1 MLDHG
6 ATAEEMT
13 NMGYK
18 LFTDKYTCMPAVD
31 KEPIADDSSSQSED
45 SSREVEGKMEPDDE
59 ATADD
64 ESGQGSTKRRPDK
77 GKGKA
82 KDTDNKGK
90 GTQVQGGAALRY
102 LPRPMRTAKENL
114 KIVIDS
120 TPSDSDD

>member
-1 MLDHG
+1 MDDESTLDTYC
-6 ATAEEMT
+6 AR
-13 NMGYK
+13 YK

-64 ESGQGSTKRRPDK
+64 ECGQGSTKRMSDK

-82 KDTDNKGK
+82 KDTDKGQGK
-90 GTQVQGGAALRY
+90 QAQGGAALRC
-102 LPRPMRTAKENL
+102 LPRLMRTAKENR

-120 TPSDSDD
+120 NPSDSDDYN